1 MATTPNVLTPIMHKI
16 LARGLMALREQVVM
30 PRLVNNDYSNDA
42 AIKGDSVQ
50 VPIPVT
56 QTAASVTPAE
66 TPKAPAD
73 KAPTTVTILLDQWF
87 QSDFHLNDKELTE
100 IDRNEHFVPM
110 QLSEAV
116 RALANEV
123 NQQIWAQYTGIW
135 GYVGVAGTTPFTG
148 GVDDAVQ
155 LRKELNIQVCPRDS
169 RRAILDYVAEAEA
182 LKQAPFRDASAST
195 DSGVI
200 IEGNIGRKYG
210 FNWYADD
217 HVPSHTAGEV
227 FGEADVIAI
236 DESDAALR
244 AIGVKTMTVDVDA
257 GTSDFVIGDIF
268 TIAGNT
274 QKYVTTNAGTLTTAG
289 IAMNFEPALVQ
300 QHSDS
305 DVITFPLDDH
315 VVNLGF
321 HRDAFAFATRPLA
334 VATADLELGSRFAS
348 MQDPVSGIVL
358 RLEVSRQYKQTMW
371 DLDILWGSKL
381 VRADLAVRLLG

>member
-1 MATTPNVLTPIMHKI
+1 MASANTLTPIMHKI

-42 AIKGDSVQ
+42 AQKGDSVQ

-56 QTAASVTPAE
+56 QTAAAVTPGHS
-66 TPKAPAD
+66 PVQPAD
-73 KAPTTVTILLDQWF
+73 KAPTTVSILLDQWY
-87 QSDFHLNDKELTE
+87 QSDFHLNDRELTE
-100 IDRNEHFVPM
+100 IDRNESFVPM

-116 RALANEV
+116 RALANQV
-123 NQQIWAQYTGIW
+123 NTQIWSQYTGIW
-135 GYVGVAGTTPFTG
+135 GYVGTAGTTPFTG

-155 LRKELNIQVCPRDS
+155 LRKELNIQVCPKDS

-182 LKQAPFRDASAST
+182 LKQAPFRDASASS

-210 FNWYADD
+210 FNWFADD
-217 HVPSHTAGEV
+217 HVPTHTAGTA
-227 FGEADVIAI
+227 EADSDVIAV
-236 DESDAALR
+236 DNGAGY
-244 AIGVKTMTVDVDA
+244 AIGVKTMNVDVDA
-257 GTSDFVIGDIF
+257 GTSTFVVGDIF
-268 TIAGNT
+268 TIAGDT
-274 QKYVTTNAGTLTTAG
+274 QKYVATNADTFDTVGVNLS
-289 IAMNFEPALVQ
+289 FEPALKIAV
-300 QHSDS
+300 SDN
-305 DVITFPLDDH
+305 DVITFPLADH

-321 HRDAFAFATRPLA
+321 HRDAFAFATRPLII
-334 VATADLELGSRFAS
+334 ATADLELGSRFAS

-358 RLEVSRQYKQTMW
+358 RLEVSRQYKQTVW